1 MDVKLGQW
9 FEVLNLQVIPFEAR
23 PDKERFTSGPYYR
36 IKEVFTTREG
46 SWEPGGTLLG
56 SIDAWAPAE
65 WWQGAKWKGAG
76 GARHSF
82 IMVLDQQGNP
92 IKGKGL
98 YWFKGPMTPDF
109 DPSDKRDAW
118 DDGTENIPLYD
129 SYMPERGER
138 GSYSC
143 STVGRADV
151 LKGVGLP
158 GNTHVSTFVVFQAED
173 APVVVDPPAPAT
185 DAMGRIVKALETIA
199 DFCTALRSVFK
210 F

>member
-1 MDVKLGQW
+1 MALKKGQW
-9 FEVLNLQVIPFEAR
+9 VDQLGLEIVPFEAR
-23 PDKERFTSGPYYR
+23 PDRGRFTSGPYYR
-36 IKEVFTTREG
+36 LKEVFTTREG
-46 SWEPGGTLLG
+46 SWEPGGNLLG
-56 SIDAWAPAE
+56 SIDAWAVEE

-82 IMVLDQQGNP
+82 IMVLDEQGQP
-92 IKGKGL
+92 MKGKGL
-98 YWFKGPMTPDF
+98 YWFKGAMTPNF

-151 LKGVGLP
+151 LVGLGLP
-158 GNTHVSTFVVFQAED
+158 GNLHTSVFAVWQAVAAEENEPPVEPPTED
-173 APVVVDPPAPAT
+173 ATVLL
-185 DAMGRIVKALETIA
+185 RIAVALEKLVRHFGA
-199 DFCTALRSVFK
+199 V
-210 F
+210 